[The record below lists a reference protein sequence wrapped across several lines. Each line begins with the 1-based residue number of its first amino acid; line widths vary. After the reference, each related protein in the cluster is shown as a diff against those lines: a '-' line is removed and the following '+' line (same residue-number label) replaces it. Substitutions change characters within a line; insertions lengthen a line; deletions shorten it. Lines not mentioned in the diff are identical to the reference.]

1 MQSTFLTRLRA
12 WFAQGNRTAW
22 TVFFLFSVFLFVK
35 TMIFHWTCFHCVL
48 ISSLWTNPTEF
59 FRFWG
64 GKIVPILFLGSF
76 VFITK
81 RYWWTVIVNPL
92 VDIWMIA
99 NLFYYKANTL
109 FLSVEIMKMA
119 DNMDGFWDS
128 LLAYMGWDIF
138 SLPIITILY
147 IAILCLL
154 HLYSSPK
161 RKYPHF
167 AITMV
172 ASIALAVLCNYFYGL
187 LMIQNSI
194 TAEIN
199 EKWRIHKKF
208 MYYFPLGVVYY
219 YAKESGVDYNGFAGQ
234 YVRFNSICS
243 YLPAGLLYSKL
254 FPIGEI
260 IQLTDFQK
268 EEIEKYIH
276 RTDNITI
283 IPKTNLI
290 FILFESLESWSVDTI
305 CEYAYMPNV
314 QQLTKQKHVLFV
326 DKLCSQVR
334 HGTSADGQM
343 IDVTG
348 LLPISNGATCRLYGR
363 NDYSNYAHMYANST
377 IINPVPDVWQQS
389 VVTFSYQFKELI
401 EPCNGERWSDKEVLN
416 MLSNYVQNQDSNF
429 CVLGITI
436 TSHSPFAYGSTHPK
450 HIVPSMPNILSA
462 YLNCL
467 NYTDSCIGV
476 LLRTIQNSPLANNT
490 TIVISGDHTIFRSHD
505 ADIDKF
511 ASEHNI
517 PMRTG
522 HTFTPLI
529 IYSPEIEGNI
539 QVTDTCYQMDI
550 FPTILHLIGAE
561 DYYWHGFG
569 VNLLD
574 SAARNNRPCTEQ
586 EAYRL
591 SDLMIRSDYFRT
603 YMGVGD

>member
-1 MQSTFLTRLRA
+1 
-12 WFAQGNRTAW
+12 
-22 TVFFLFSVFLFVK
+22 
-35 TMIFHWTCFHCVL
+35 
-48 ISSLWTNPTEF
+48 
-59 FRFWG
+59 
-64 GKIVPILFLGSF
+64 
-76 VFITK
+76 
-81 RYWWTVIVNPL
+81 
-92 VDIWMIA
+92 MIA

-138 SLPIITILY
+138 SLPIITIFY

-154 HLYSSPK
+154 HLYRSPK

-167 AITMV
+167 IITMV
-172 ASIALAVLCNYFYGL
+172 ASIALAVLCNYFYGVFYRQAYPGSNAK
-187 LMIQNSI
+187 I
-194 TAEIN
+194 
-199 EKWRIHKKF
+199 
-208 MYYFPLGVVYY
+208 YYFPFGRFFSAIDLWWD
-219 YAKESGVDYNGFAGQ
+219 VDNSSYPKD
-234 YVRFNSICS
+234 NSIIS
-243 YLPAGLLYSKL
+243 YFPACLLYSTL
-254 FPIGEI
+254 SPAGEI
-260 IQLTDFQK
+260 IQLTDVQQ

-276 RTDNITI
+276 KTKNVAILPT
-283 IPKTNLI
+283 TNLI
-290 FILFESLESWSVDTI
+290 FILFESLESWAVNSV
-305 CEYAYMPNV
+305 CGYHYMPNV
-314 QQLTKQKHVLFV
+314 HQLTQQEHVLYV

-334 HGTSADGQM
+334 HGNSADGQM

-348 LLPISNGATCRLYGR
+348 LLPISNGAACRLYGK
-363 NDYSNYAHMYANST
+363 NDYPSYASFYTNSA
-377 IINPVPDVWQQS
+377 IVNPTLCVWQQS
-389 VVTFSYQFKELI
+389 IVTFSYHFNDLIEAKQGNHWGDKELV
-401 EPCNGERWSDKEVLN
+401 EQMSE
-416 MLSNYVQNQDSNF
+416 YAQNQDSNF
-429 CVLGITI
+429 CILGITVD
-436 TSHSPFAYGSTHPK
+436 SHVPFAYGSTHPK
-450 HIVPSMPNILSA
+450 HIVPGMPNILSA

-476 LLRTIQNSPLANNT
+476 LLNTIKNSPLANNT

-539 QVTDTCYQMDI
+539 QLTDTCYQMDI
-550 FPTILHLIGAE
+550 FTTILHLIGAE

-603 YMGVGD
+603 YMGVGE